1 VSDTFLRL
9 VVLAT
14 ALIAVGAAR
23 AAAPAQL
30 PLPCGLPQ
38 TQPLWVDYADG
49 QVPFWSTVFAR
60 PGVVGAASGLIIPP
74 QLRARGAKTVY
85 FDLYLSN
92 RVGTPS
98 QPADPGVIKD
108 RADKLFDTA
117 VASSACDHPLIAE
130 NELFGAQSPTPW
142 TATTA
147 QYRANV
153 LAYLQ
158 RLAERGA
165 RPFLLLSNRPYTHD
179 PVADDWWRDVAQ
191 VADIVP
197 EVYFAGPRISK
208 LGPAGGSLR
217 VRSTLRSRMQD
228 LIQIGIP
235 SNRLGFMLTFSSTPK
250 AGGREGLQPLS
261 AWLDVVKWQALAAKQ
276 VSAELDVASVWSWGW
291 AAFNPAGNDPD
302 KPKVAC
308 AWLWTRDNSLCSPPA
323 ELDQNVEVGVTLPQ
337 NTVCLLGTKTRV
349 AAVDLAALTRLTGDR
364 DVAFSAAFA
373 HAVLAEAHPAADA
386 DAAENG
392 VIASRFRG
400 NRGAYQAA
408 LNGARVT
415 RSLARE
421 ILADEVRR
429 LAVEATLRVAAPTPA
444 ELQAWYETHAA
455 DPARLV
461 RAKDRT
467 QLLLATEPTPPGAR
481 QIGETAPL
489 STFPYAQA
497 APAVARALTA
507 QEKEDAFSAWSRRR
521 QNQALS
527 RLTCRQDQLPQPANI
542 DLTEYAPF
550 LALQ

>member
-1 VSDTFLRL
+1 
-9 VVLAT
+9 VLALT
-14 ALIAVGAAR
+14 GGAAR
-23 AAAPAQL
+23 GSAPAQL

-38 TQPLWVDYADG
+38 VQPLWVDYADG
-49 QVPFWSTVFAR
+49 QVPFWSTIFAR

-98 QPADPGVIKD
+98 QPADPSQVQS

-117 VASSACDHPLIAE
+117 VASSGCDHPLIAE

-142 TATTA
+142 TATTT

-179 PVADDWWRDVAQ
+179 PVADDWWRNVAQ

-208 LGPAGGSLR
+208 LGPTGGSLR
-217 VRSTLRSRMQD
+217 LRSTLRQRMQD
-228 LIQIGIP
+228 LIEIGIP
-235 SNRLGFMLTFSSTPK
+235 TNRLGFMLTFSSTPK

-261 AWLDVVKWQALAAKQ
+261 KWLDVVKWEALAAKQ
-276 VSAELDVASVWSWGW
+276 VAAELDLASVWSWGW

-308 AWLWTRDNSLCSPPA
+308 AWLWTRDPSLCPPPA
-323 ELDQNVEVGVTLPQ
+323 ELDQNLTVGATLPA
-337 NTVCLLGTKTRV
+337 NAVCLLGTKTKMLATDV
-349 AAVDLAALTRLTGDR
+349 AALTRLTGDR

-373 HAVLAEAHPAADA
+373 HAVLAEARPAADA
-386 DAAENG
+386 NAAEQQ
-392 VIASRFRG
+392 VIEGRFHG

-421 ILADEVRR
+421 ILADELRR
-429 LAVEATLRVAAPTPA
+429 LSIEATLRVPAPTDVEA
-444 ELQAWYETHAA
+444 RAWYETHAA

-461 RAKDRT
+461 RLQRRT
-467 QLLLATEPTPPGAR
+467 QLLLATEPIPKGAR
-481 QIGETAPL
+481 QIGEAAPL
-489 STFPYAQA
+489 ASFPYAQA
-497 APAVARALTA
+497 APAVRRALTA
-507 QEKEDAFSAWSRRR
+507 QEKEDAFAVWSRRR
-521 QNQALS
+521 QNQSLG
-527 RLTCRQDQLPQPANI
+527 RLTCRADQLPQPANI
-542 DLTEYAPF
+542 DLTEYVPF